1 MGENAA
7 VGLVGEGLAVV
18 ADGSAADMTALA
30 RTAAKQAL
38 VQLGSAPNLAFV
50 FAAASDPDDAEQALL
65 AANSHLSSGTVLGAS
80 ASGVMAAGRGSDEGA
95 AVAVWAAR
103 IPGLRARSFHLEV
116 LAGDAGHQIVGLPGR
131 RRDDVAALILADPWS
146 FPTSDFAAHAKTL
159 MTDLPVVGAV
169 ASGPAPAR
177 TTRLLID
184 GRIHQRGAVGVMV
197 GGHAQVVTL
206 QSPACRPVG
215 PVLTVTEA
223 EGFLLKTL
231 AGEPAALRA
240 QEIIAALDE
249 PERSLALS
257 GLQLGFAVTEDPHV
271 GDFVIHDFHPADGE
285 RGALQVSGHVPLG
298 AAVQFQVRDEDAAD
312 EDLNVMLEGVAA
324 RMGSR
329 SVGALIFSSADRGRF
344 MFGNASHD
352 AAAVAARLGVPAV
365 GTFAQGEVAP
375 TGEGVYLN
383 RQTATV
389 VVFGAGP
396 RAVVGHSQ
404 AVRPQRIAEAD
415 PVARE
420 VHRML
425 ADLAQPPDEGLL

>member
-7 VGLVGEGLAVV
+7 VGLVGEGLAVAV
-18 ADGSAADMTALA
+18 GGATVDMTALA

-50 FAAASDPDDAEQALL
+50 FVAAQDPEDTEQALL
-65 AANSHLSSGTVLGAS
+65 AAHSHLSSGTVLGAS

-116 LAGDAGHQIVGLPGR
+116 LAADQGHQIVGLPGR
-131 RRDDVAALILADPWS
+131 RRDDVMALILTDPWS

-159 MTDLPVVGAV
+159 LTDLPVVGAV

-184 GRIHQRGAVGVMV
+184 GRIHQRGAVGVMI
-197 GGHAQVVTL
+197 GGHAQMVTL

-231 AGEPAALRA
+231 AGTPAALRA

-257 GLQLGFAVTEDPHV
+257 GLQIGIAVTEDPQV

-329 SVGALIFSSADRGRF
+329 LAGALIFSSADRGRF

-352 AAAVAARLGVPAV
+352 AAAVSARLAVPSV

-375 TGEGVYLN
+375 AGEGVHLN

-396 RAVVGHSQ
+396 RAVVGHSL

-425 ADLAQPPDEGLL
+425 ADLSQPPDEGLL

>member
-7 VGLVGEGLAVV
+7 VGLVGEGLAVATGV
-18 ADGSAADMTALA
+18 EPVDMTVLA

-50 FAAASDPDDAEQALL
+50 FVAAADAEDAEQALL
-65 AANSHLSSGTVLGAS
+65 AAYSHLSSGTVIGSSAS
-80 ASGVMAAGRGSDEGA
+80 AVMAGGRASDA
-95 AVAVWAAR
+95 ASVAVWAAR
-103 IPGLRARSFHLEV
+103 IPGLRARAFHLEV
-116 LAGDAGHQIVGLPGR
+116 LSADQGDQIVGLPGR
-131 RRDDVAALILADPWS
+131 RRDDVMALVLTDPWS
-146 FPTSDFAAHAKTL
+146 FPTSDFAAHAQLL

-177 TTRLLID
+177 TTRFLID
-184 GRIHQRGAVGVMV
+184 GRIHSRGAVGVLV
-197 GGHAQVVTL
+197 GGHAQIVTI

-215 PVLTVTEA
+215 PLLTVTDA

-231 AGEPAALRA
+231 AGTPAALRA
-240 QEIIAALDE
+240 QEIIAALEE

-257 GLQLGFAVTEDPHV
+257 GLQLGVALTQDPRM
-271 GDFVIHDFHPADGE
+271 GDFVIHDFLPADAQ
-285 RGALQVSGHVPLG
+285 RGALQISGQVPLG
-298 AAVQFQVRDEDAAD
+298 ASVQFQVRDEDAAD

-324 RMGSR
+324 RMGPTLA
-329 SVGALIFSSADRGRF
+329 GALIFSSVDRGRF
-344 MFGNASHD
+344 MFDNGSHD
-352 AAAVAARLGVPAV
+352 AAAVADRLRVPCA
-365 GTFAQGEVAP
+365 GTFAEGEVAP
-375 TGEGVYLN
+375 AGEGVHLN

-389 VVFGAGP
+389 VAFGAGP
-396 RAVVGHSQ
+396 RAVAGHQ
-404 AVRPQRIAEAD
+404 VAVRPQRITEAD